1 MNVQRTMQRTT
12 AGMKLIVLCKDGSE
26 QWFPLKDLK
35 EFNTVECAKYAKAR
49 KIDTKPIFRW

>member
-1 MNVQRTMQRTT
+1 
-12 AGMKLIVLCKDGSE
+12 MKLIVLCKDGSE